1 MRIAVDAM
9 GGENAPGA
17 MISGAVEAVKAAG
30 GEFDVALV
38 GKREMIE
45 EAIASGGYDVEH
57 IDILNASEVV
67 GMGESPATAIRKKKD
82 SSISVAVREH
92 KEGRVDAV
100 FSSGNTG
107 AVVAASLLSLGRLPG
122 ISRPA
127 ITILLPTGSRGT
139 VLLDGGA
146 NADCTPGHLEQF
158 AVMGS
163 IYAEAFLEINNP
175 KIGLLNIGEEESKGN
190 ELIRE
195 AYGLLKDSKLNF
207 VGNVEGTDIFEGAV
221 DVVVADGFVGNVVL
235 KFSESIASYLTGFL
249 KEEIRNAFWPK
260 VGAFLMK
267 PAFENMKKKLDYA
280 EYGAMP
286 LLGVNG
292 DVFIGHGNSSSR
304 AIKNGIISISRFV
317 RNEINEK
324 IIAKMKEGTG

>member
-17 MISGAVEAVKAAG
+17 MIKGAVDAVRATK
-30 GEFDVALV
+30 GEFDVVLV
-38 GKREMIE
+38 GKKNIIE
-45 EAIASGGYDVEH
+45 EAIVCDGYAAEH

-67 GMGESPATAIRKKKD
+67 GMGEGPANSIRKKKD

-127 ITILLPTGSRGT
+127 ITILLPTGGKGT

-146 NADCTPGHLEQF
+146 NSDCYPHHLEQF
-158 AVMGS
+158 AFMGS
-163 IYAEAFLEINNP
+163 IYAEDFLEINNP

-195 AYGLLKDSKLNF
+195 THSLLKDSKLNF

-221 DVVVADGFVGNVVL
+221 DVVVTDGFVGNVVL
-235 KFSESIASYLTGFL
+235 KFSESIASYLTEFL
-249 KEEIRNAFWPK
+249 KEEIRSAFWPK
-260 VGAFLMK
+260 VGGFLMK
-267 PAFENMKKKLDYA
+267 PAFENMKKRLDSA

-292 DVFIGHGNSSSR
+292 DIFIGHGNSSSR
-304 AIKNGIISISRFV
+304 AVKNGIISISRFV

-324 IIAKMKEGTG
+324 IITKMKEGTG